1 MNILSL
7 VGPMQHL
14 IDQNLKR
21 LDIEANVVGFRL
33 IQGDNIFPETLKK
46 FGHDLSMSR
55 GLRRRL
61 ELESSRLFKRV
72 DDPSYSELEEH
83 VAGGAF
89 RADDLDGF
97 E

>member
-14 IDQNLKR
+14 IAQNLKR

-61 ELESSRLFKRV
+61 ELESSRSSREWMTQV
-72 DDPSYSELEEH
+72 IASSRNTWREEH
-83 VAGGAF
+83 LG
-89 RADDLDGF
+89 LMI
-97 E
+97 

>member
-1 MNILSL
+1 
-7 VGPMQHL
+7 MQHL
-14 IDQNLKR
+14 IGQNLKR
-21 LDIEANVVGFRL
+21 LDIEVNVVGFRL
-33 IQGDNIFPETLKK
+33 IQGDNIFRRLLKG
-46 FGHDLSMSR
+46 FGHDLSMNR

-61 ELESSRLFKRV
+61 ELGSSRLFKRV